1 MHIFYNVL
9 FLFAGQFGSLMLN
22 VPLIAYHVHRYVL
35 EYSNYLSGRSTRVDV
50 VIVTVFVR
58 SCDSALLNKSMV
70 T

>member
-35 EYSNYLSGRSTRVDV
+35 EYSNYLVDV
-50 VIVTVFVR
+50 VVVTVFVG
-58 SCDSALLNKSMV
+58 SCDSTLLNKSMV